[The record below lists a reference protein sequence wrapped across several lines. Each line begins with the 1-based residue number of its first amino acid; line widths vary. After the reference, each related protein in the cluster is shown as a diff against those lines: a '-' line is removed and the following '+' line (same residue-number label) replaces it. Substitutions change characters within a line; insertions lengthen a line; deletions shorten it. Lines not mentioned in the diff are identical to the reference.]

1 MRSKPPPELIGVMLA
16 TLALMLG
23 LSYVIWTTSATG
35 RAVAQLELRP
45 GTTDPLMGLT
55 VSLRDRGV
63 TARIGPLTLRPSMSP
78 LRGGL
83 EYREPSRPRRFQ
95 YAFRVIG
102 VGGRI
107 AHQRRGTFS
116 TWFRALPGSPSVDL
130 GSFDLVEEGRY
141 YLEIEMDGLTTEGTV
156 PNARA
161 DAVPDA
167 RLVLR
172 AGTGAP
178 IGLVFGVTVAIALT
192 GFGLLARGWLRPRE
206 TSVTLVA

>member
-1 MRSKPPPELIGVMLA
+1 M
-16 TLALMLG
+16 
-23 LSYVIWTTSATG
+23 
-35 RAVAQLELRP
+35 
-45 GTTDPLMGLT
+45 
-55 VSLRDRGV
+55 
-63 TARIGPLTLRPSMSP
+63 
-78 LRGGL
+78 
-83 EYREPSRPRRFQ
+83 
-95 YAFRVIG
+95 
-102 VGGRI
+102 
-107 AHQRRGTFS
+107 
-116 TWFRALPGSPSVDL
+116 
-130 GSFDLVEEGRY
+130 EEGRY